1 MLDHLEGLEGDG
13 HLEEELGGLVD
24 DGEALGGAADE
35 EEYNDDDF
43 GMITSAG
50 LPEQFSTNASISQTP
65 TEVLS
70 YNDLL
75 QGNSMNSSNNAGE
88 MMSKA
93 LGFMSESEP
102 EPTPVESE
110 AVPQQNSFV
119 QPPQMPPAPLQ
130 QYAPPEPHPMDLP
143 PAPAPVPIKQPCTYA
158 RIHNINDVKPAKYM
172 SRYDMKFVISRIL
185 YPLNTEDP
193 FADDYYFI
201 QVRFPLYSSCGILMA
216 VLRSYLMYKQLC
228 LYLFSLR

>member
-1 MLDHLEGLEGDG
+1 MVTVLDHLEGLEGDMP
-13 HLEEELGGLVD
+13 LEDDFGGLEDDALGGLED
-24 DGEALGGAADE
+24 DAGAVEE

-43 GMITSAG
+43 AMLTSAG
-50 LPEQFSTNASISQTP
+50 LPEQFSASASLNQPSEIMSY
-65 TEVLS
+65 EDMLS
-70 YNDLL
+70 
-75 QGNSMNSSNNAGE
+75 GNMNSSNNAGE

-93 LGFMSESEP
+93 LGFMSEPEP
-102 EPTPVESE
+102 EPAAAPEQVAPQTSCVESI
-110 AVPQQNSFV
+110 P
-119 QPPQMPPAPLQ
+119 MPPAPVQ
-130 QYAPPEPHPMDLP
+130 QYAPPEPHPLDLP

-201 QVRFPLYSSCGILMA
+201 QVRAPAKPSITHPARLDA
-216 VLRSYLMYKQLC
+216 TTA
-228 LYLFSLR
+228 